1 MKNLLL
7 VLAILLF
14 SASAF
19 AQGETIRGRVFDVND
34 AAVANATVKITNLF
48 TKQAKTTQTDADG
61 NYFFD
66 NIQSGKFTISVE
78 KEGFETFK
86 TDTFNVPLTNSNLL
100 NISLKVGGVEAT
112 VNVVSRLQAQTAT
125 KTDLPTSE
133 VPVTVNSVSNETL
146 AEQGIN
152 DLPTALRN
160 VSGTNSYT
168 NYGVY
173 EYYVLRGFGF
183 GNSTFLI
190 DGVKAEGNRMNT
202 QLANVESVEVLKGPS
217 SVLYGGESIG
227 GTINIVR
234 KKPSADRTFEL
245 GLTAGSFGRRAFSVG
260 TTGKFGTERLLYRV
274 DTAFDDADGWRDAGS
289 RRFNITPSIY
299 AQLTN
304 KDRIVFHFGFNR
316 DRFDGDGGIP
326 LLPNGNIPNIP
337 LSRRFSTPQD
347 SAVSQDANL
356 QLNYYH
362 TFNDNF
368 EVRNTSSF
376 RYFNDEYLVA
386 ETLAVLADARTV
398 RREFLYFKHHRRPF
412 LNQAELNSKFN
423 LGKVENR
430 LLTGWEYQRFY
441 NFTHRRA
448 GFSGASVIPNID
460 LYNPV
465 ETYSTT
471 NNFPLSRI
479 DFFRNQVNAFYFQD
493 HLRFNEKFKVLV
505 GGRYDMF
512 RRWSRNDPVVNGV
525 QGVGPRLERE
535 KNAFTY
541 RVGAVFQPTEMIG
554 LYGSYATSFRPNTSI
569 PADGRNLEPEYG
581 DQIEVGSR
589 LVFLQNRMNANI
601 ALYNIVKR
609 NVTYSPSSGVFIQA
623 GKQKSSGAEIDI
635 EGNITNGWKVIA
647 NYGFTNSFFEDFFSG
662 TTNLTG
668 NRPTQAPRH
677 LANLRSVYRFQN
689 GFGFSIGGRY
699 MSKAFTDI
707 TNRRYLL
714 GGFTTWDAAVSYRR
728 DKFDINV
735 NLTNIFNK
743 ENYFLT
749 SINSVNIYPG
759 TPRNGQVSLRYRFK

>member
-1 MKNLLL
+1 MMT
-7 VLAILLF
+7 V
-14 SASAF
+14 SAF
-19 AQGETIRGRVFDVND
+19 AQSQTLSGIVSD
-34 AAVANATVKITNLF
+34 ANLQGLGSATVKLTNLD
-48 TKQAKTTQTDADG
+48 TKKTWTVQTNADG
-61 NYFFD
+61 SYV
-66 NIQSGKFTISVE
+66 FTNVTNGRFAITVE
-78 KEGFETFK
+78 KDGFETFK
-86 TDTFNVPLTNSNLL
+86 TAPFGVPNSDPSFL
-100 NISLKVGGVEAT
+100 NITVQVGGIAAT
-112 VNVVSRLQAQTAT
+112 VDVVTRLQAQTAT

-133 VPVTVNSVSNETL
+133 VPVTVNSVKSDTL

-173 EYYVLRGFGF
+173 EYYTLRGFGS
-183 GNSTFLI
+183 GNNLFLI
-190 DGVKAEGNRMNT
+190 DGVRAEGNRMNT
-202 QLANVESVEVLKGPS
+202 QLANVESVEVLKGPA

-227 GTINIVR
+227 GTINIIR
-234 KKPSADRTFEL
+234 KKPSIDRTFDF
-245 GLTAGSFGRRAFSVG
+245 GLTAGSFGRRAFSFG
-260 TTGKFGTERLLYRV
+260 TTGKLGTERLLYRI
-274 DTAFDDADGWRDAGS
+274 DTALDDSDGWRDAGS

-299 AQLTN
+299 GQLTN
-304 KDRIVFHFGFNR
+304 KDRIVFHLGFNR
-316 DRFDGDGGIP
+316 DRFDGDAGIP

-347 SAVSQDANL
+347 SALSHDANF

-368 EVRNTSSF
+368 EVRNTTSY
-376 RYFNDEYLVA
+376 RHFNDEYLVA
-386 ETLAVLADARTV
+386 ETLSVLADARTV

-412 LNQAELNSKFN
+412 LNQSELNSKFN

-430 LLTGWEYQRFY
+430 LLAGWEYQRFY
-441 NFTHRRA
+441 NFTDRRA

-460 LYNPV
+460 LFNPV
-465 ETYSTT
+465 ETYATT

-493 HLRFNEKFKVLV
+493 HLKISEKFKILI

-525 QGVGPRLERE
+525 QGVGTRLERE
-535 KNAFTY
+535 TNAFTY
-541 RVGAVFQPTEMIG
+541 RVGAVYQPTEMIG
-554 LYGSYATSFRPNTSI
+554 LYTSYATSFRPNVSI

-589 LVFLQNRMNANI
+589 FAFLQNRVTANL

-609 NVTYSPSSGVFIQA
+609 NVTFSPSSGVFVQA
-623 GKQKSSGAEIDI
+623 GKQKSSGAEVDI
-635 EGNITNGWKVIA
+635 EGNVTNNWKVIA

-668 NRPTQAPRH
+668 NRPPQAPRH

-707 TNRRYLL
+707 ANRRYLL

-728 DKFDINV
+728 EMFDINV
-735 NLTNIFNK
+735 NLANIFDK
-743 ENYFLT
+743 RNYFLT
-749 SINSVNIYPG
+749 SINSTNLYPG
-759 TPRNGQVSLRYRFK
+759 TPRNGQVSLRFRFK